1 MRISFTPQAW
11 EDYLHWS
18 EADKKTVRKI
28 NGLLKQITRTPFEGD
43 GKPEP
48 LRHELAGFWSRR
60 ITGEH
65 RLVYRVD
72 AEGLLVVQCR
82 YHYERRG

>member
-1 MRISFTPQAW
+1 MRISFKPQAW

-18 EADKKTVRKI
+18 ESDRKVARKI
-28 NGLLKQITRTPFEGD
+28 NGLLKTITRTPFEGD

-48 LRHELAGFWSRR
+48 LRHELAGCWSRR

-65 RLVYRVD
+65 RLVYRVEED
-72 AEGLLVVQCR
+72 ELLVVQCR
-82 YHYERRG
+82 YHYQR